1 MAEPLLTGAS
11 YCTLIIHTEM
21 IGGRDIKIRKN
32 LGGKKD
38 TILGF

>member
-1 MAEPLLTGAS
+1 MAGPLLTGAA

-21 IGGRDIKIRKN
+21 IVGRDIEIRKN